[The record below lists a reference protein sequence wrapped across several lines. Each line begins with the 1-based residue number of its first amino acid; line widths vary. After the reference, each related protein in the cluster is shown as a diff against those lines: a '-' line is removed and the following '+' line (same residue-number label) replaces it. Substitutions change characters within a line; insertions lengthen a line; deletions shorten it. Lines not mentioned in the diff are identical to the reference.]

1 MLAMVADSLKYQGQ
15 LYEFANIMSVSLT
28 EKVYLRDLI
37 DRYNNDDKKS
47 GQDGEQFLPFN
58 FWHFVSLTHLKREN
72 FNC

>member
-47 GQDGEQFLPFN
+47 GLDGEQFLPFR
-58 FWHFVSLTHLKREN
+58 F
-72 FNC
+72 